1 MKRVAFTPP
10 FGCCDNDRP
19 LRIMPIE
26 ARISVVSSES
36 ASNSL
41 YTYLKLSKLSFIS
54 LTGMSSMNSDADL
67 ARVARAF
74 PLVV

>member
-1 MKRVAFTPP
+1 
-10 FGCCDNDRP
+10 
-19 LRIMPIE
+19 MPIE

-41 YTYLKLSKLSFIS
+41 YTCLKLSKLSFIS

-67 ARVARAF
+67 AREARAF
-74 PLVV
+74 AFAEVVWLIPAVGARFYIEPGIA

>member
-1 MKRVAFTPP
+1 
-10 FGCCDNDRP
+10 
-19 LRIMPIE
+19 MPIE

-54 LTGMSSMNSDADL
+54 LTGMSSMNSDPDL
-67 ARVARAF
+67 AREARAF
-74 PLVV
+74 ALVVWPIPAVGARFYIEPGIA